1 MKGQRTSN
9 EKAFAKAILV
19 IISET
24 RLTIEEVNREVNKA
38 VNKVVNKEV
47 NEVVNKAVYN

>member
-9 EKAFAKAILV
+9 GKAFAKAILA

-24 RLTIEEVNREVNKA
+24 RLTIEEVNREVNKV
-38 VNKVVNKEV
+38 VNKVV
-47 NEVVNKAVYN
+47 NEVVNKAINN